1 MEMKRTILS
10 FSFVLAAMLAH
21 AQLTLE
27 ECQHSA
33 QTNYPLVRQYG
44 LIEKAREYNLEN
56 AGKGYLPQFTIQEKQ
71 PTKVMSQSC
80 LWTFRELI

>member
-56 AGKGYLPQFTIQEKQ
+56 AGKGCHNSPFQEKQ

>member
-10 FSFVLAAMLAH
+10 FSFVLTAMLAH

-27 ECQHSA
+27 GCQHSA

-56 AGKGYLPQFTIQEKQ
+56 AGICHNSPFQEKQ
-71 PTKVMSQSC
+71 PIKVMLQNC
-80 LWTFRELI
+80 RWTFRESI

>member
-44 LIEKAREYNLEN
+44 LIGSITWRMLEKAICHNS
-56 AGKGYLPQFTIQEKQ
+56 PFQEKQ
-71 PTKVMSQSC
+71 PAKVMSQSC